1 MHPDGQHQT
10 VGHQR
15 KNCDRRKTRRQGR
28 RRQQKST
35 RLDITA
41 EDRIT
46 EVRRLKEIVP
56 SLQDRSC
63 LDEVTIIEETISFI
77 TRLEA
82 AVLRKYFPQDLHRTD
97 QSRPQLH
104 PLLKHLLPKRPTL
117 TPASLLPPYEEE
129 TAAEQPSTLPTTL
142 RAGQLSEAEVVA
154 AAGDLSY
161 VYYVHNLAPQTQHQD
176 FTQQHDSSTVVVR
189 RGPVYAPRKGGAGT
203 VTFA

>member
-1 MHPDGQHQT
+1 VAFSQMHPDGQHQT

-15 KNCDRRKTRRQGR
+15 KNCDRRKTRRQG

-82 AVLRKYFPQDLHRTD
+82 AVLRKYFPQDLHRPD

-129 TAAEQPSTLPTTL
+129 TAAEQPSTLPVLPHFSRGWCRTGASWSTD
-142 RAGQLSEAEVVA
+142 STPCHTSDDDN
-154 AAGDLSY
+154 DLT
-161 VYYVHNLAPQTQHQD
+161 NI
-176 FTQQHDSSTVVVR
+176 
-189 RGPVYAPRKGGAGT
+189 
-203 VTFA
+203 